1 MLFSE
6 YVNVIYIVHSH
17 LIYLSKLCII
27 FFFNSNFEIKINP
40 SILREKEYAREDI
53 EYFRFRDSTLRKRKK
68 KAFEVFDINGFTR
81 FFGTPPRGAFL
92 VKFSSICQT
101 KFFSF
106 VSEHDFGVQ
115 ILIIFRI
122 GLVYL
127 LDREF

>member
-1 MLFSE
+1 ML
-6 YVNVIYIVHSH
+6 YIIYIVYSH
-17 LIYLSKLCII
+17 LIYLWNLCITV
-27 FFFNSNFEIKINP
+27 FLNSHFEKKNTP
-40 SILREKEYAREDI
+40 QSSERRNMRVKILRISESEIQPFGKG
-53 EYFRFRDSTLRKRKK
+53 K

-81 FFGTPPRGAFL
+81 SFGTPPRGAFL

-115 ILIIFRI
+115 ILIIFRL

>member
-6 YVNVIYIVHSH
+6 YVNVVHSH

-27 FFFNSNFEIKINP
+27 FFFNSNFEKKINP
-40 SILREKEYAREDI
+40 SVLREKEYAREDI
-53 EYFRFRDSTLRKRKK
+53 EDFRVRDSTLRKRKK

-81 FFGTPPRGAFL
+81 SFGTPPRGAFL

-115 ILIIFRI
+115 ILIIFRL

>member
-27 FFFNSNFEIKINP
+27 FFFNSNFEKKINP
-40 SILREKEYAREDI
+40 SVLREKEYAREDI
-53 EYFRFRDSTLRKRKK
+53 EDFRVRDSTLRKRKK

-81 FFGTPPRGAFL
+81 SFGTPPRGAFL

-115 ILIIFRI
+115 ILIIFRL

>member
-17 LIYLSKLCII
+17 LIYLSKLCKI

>member
-1 MLFSE
+1 M
-6 YVNVIYIVHSH
+6 Y
-17 LIYLSKLCII
+17 II
-27 FFFNSNFEIKINP
+27 FFLNSNFEKKLTPQPSERRNMRVKIL
-40 SILREKEYAREDI
+40 SIS
-53 EYFRFRDSTLRKRKK
+53 DSKIQPFGKGK

-81 FFGTPPRGAFL
+81 SFGTPPCGAFL

-115 ILIIFRI
+115 ILIIFRL

>member
-1 MLFSE
+1 ME
-6 YVNVIYIVHSH
+6 AVYN
-17 LIYLSKLCII
+17 
-27 FFFNSNFEIKINP
+27 FFFLILISKKKKYPPQSSERRNMRVK
-40 SILREKEYAREDI
+40 ILRISESEIQPFGKG
-53 EYFRFRDSTLRKRKK
+53 K

-81 FFGTPPRGAFL
+81 SFGTPPRGAFL

>member
-1 MLFSE
+1 ML
-6 YVNVIYIVHSH
+6 YIIYIVYSH
-17 LIYLSKLCII
+17 LIYLRKLCII
-27 FFFNSNFEIKINP
+27 FFLILISKKKIPPQSSERRNMRVK
-40 SILREKEYAREDI
+40 ILRISESEIQPFGKG
-53 EYFRFRDSTLRKRKK
+53 K

-81 FFGTPPRGAFL
+81 SFGTPPRGAFL
-92 VKFSSICQT
+92 VKFTSICQT

>member
-1 MLFSE
+1 ML
-6 YVNVIYIVHSH
+6 YIIYIVYSH
-17 LIYLSKLCII
+17 LIYLRKLCIT
-27 FFFNSNFEIKINP
+27 FFFNSHFEKKKYPPQSSERRNMRVKIL
-40 SILREKEYAREDI
+40 SIS
-53 EYFRFRDSTLRKRKK
+53 DSEIQPFGKGK

-81 FFGTPPRGAFL
+81 SFGTPPRGAFL

-115 ILIIFRI
+115 ILIIFRL